1 MLVKTEKFLNIF
13 CLKLKCVY
21 TVYTTYLQGVENF
34 RFISS
39 KGTYWLEARQ
49 EREVRE
55 VLTDRLTLPEF
66 VDKTFNN
73 LYHSC
78 IIPNQL

>member
-1 MLVKTEKFLNIF
+1 MLVKTEKVLNIF

-39 KGTYWLEARQ
+39 KGTYGLEARQ
-49 EREVRE
+49 EREVRDGRF
-55 VLTDRLTLPEF
+55 DRQTN
-66 VDKTFNN
+66 TAGI
-73 LYHSC
+73 C
-78 IIPNQL
+78 